1 MDPRRIG
8 LTLVGG
14 GAAAQVGG
22 LAIDAWSHAGGDRG
36 PDGVLAATNVGHVLF
51 VVGLVA
57 VGLGAV
63 LALFGPRLYQTSGE
77 AGPGRR
83 LAQFGAPAAALLLV
97 AGGLVGADASSLTDA
112 PSGTDADTGH
122 DHDATPVAAEASRC
136 DLDVNPASY
145 YREAVV
151 HGVDLNGGLAAHD
164 HAGTGPSEG
173 ADPVAGI
180 GEGEVAGAD
189 PAPSAPAEDHEHDG
203 PQAWTPLTDPAA
215 CEQLRAE
222 LAEAAAVAARHPTAA
237 DARAAGYVMVTTYI
251 PGIAS
256 HWMNFGLVDTTF
268 DVGAPE
274 MLLYD
279 GNGDDAQIVGLSYY
293 LVAGS
298 DTAPTAGFAG
308 GNTDYHRHIGLCV
321 RGSLVV
327 GGEGTSAE
335 ECAARGGVKNDG
347 SRAWMAH
354 AWVVP
359 GCESPWGVFS
369 AKNPKLTDELGRNS
383 GRGAPCSGSGTDYD
397 DTPGVPAELAHVV
410 VGADAP

>member
-1 MDPRRIG
+1 M
-8 LTLVGG
+8 VGA

-22 LAIDAWSHAGGDRG
+22 LALDAWSHAADGRG
-36 PDGVLAATNVGHVLF
+36 PDGVLGTQDVGHLLF
-51 VVGLVA
+51 VAGLVA

-63 LALFGPRLYQTSGE
+63 LALLGPRLYATTGDT
-77 AGPGRR
+77 GPGRR
-83 LAQFGAPAAALLLV
+83 LAQFGAPAVAMALV
-97 AGGLVGADASSLTDA
+97 VGGLVGAGSSSLAGAPASSSPD
-112 PSGTDADTGH
+112 PNPDH
-122 DHDATPVAAEASRC
+122 DHDATTVAAEAPRC
-136 DLDVNPASY
+136 DLDVNPAAY
-145 YREAVV
+145 YREAVM
-151 HGVDLNGGLAAHD
+151 HGVDLNGGAIDHD
-164 HAGTGPSEG
+164 HAG
-173 ADPVAGI
+173 ADPAAGI

-189 PAPSAPAEDHEHDG
+189 PGPTTAPAEDHDHDG
-203 PQAWTPLTDPAA
+203 PQAWTPITDPQV
-215 CEQLRAE
+215 CEQLRTE
-222 LAEAAAVAARHPTAA
+222 LAEASAVAARHPTAA
-237 DARAAGYVMVTTYI
+237 DARDAGYVMVTTYI

-279 GNGDDAQIVGLSYY
+279 GNGDDAQLVGLSYY
-293 LVAGS
+293 LIGS
-298 DTAPTAGFAG
+298 ADTPPTAGFAG

-327 GGEGTSAE
+327 GGEGTSSE
-335 ECAARGGVKNDG
+335 ECAARGGIKNDG

-383 GRGAPCSGSGTDYD
+383 GQGPPCSGSGTDYD

-410 VGADAP
+410 LGADEP